1 MLFGSGIT
9 QDQDVSKALAAVIA
23 QAKEPLQ
30 GKPVHLAIL
39 FVHTFFSEEV
49 TAISEAIQKSLDP
62 ECLLGCTAGG
72 VIGNDQEVENAPSLS
87 LFVAYL
93 PEARLQPFY
102 TTQKEMEILPQKDL
116 LARLAPS
123 GLGETSSLL
132 LLPDPYTFDIKNF
145 IDLLNNQ
152 RENLPIIGGM
162 ASGSPSNSL
171 FFGSQIYEEGVV
183 GCFLDGAI
191 TVSPIVSQ
199 GCRPFGEPYIVTDA
213 EGNLIK
219 TIAGKPSLEL
229 FQDLYQK
236 ATPED
241 RALVQQGLL
250 VGMVTN
256 EYKANPDRGD
266 FLIRGIVGVDN
277 NSGIL
282 AIADSVETGQTIQFH
297 VRDKGAAD
305 EDLKYLL
312 NKVKEREGKA
322 PKGALIFSCNGR
334 GFNLFQ
340 TPNHDVAAIHSA
352 LGKCPSAGFF
362 CAGEIGPI
370 GSMNYLH
377 GFTASIALFYSSQ
390 PSKSS

>member
-1 MLFGSGIT
+1 MLFGSAIT
-9 QDQDVSKALAAVIA
+9 QEQNIAKALAAVIS
-23 QAKEPLQ
+23 QAKEPLK

-39 FVHTFFSEEV
+39 FVHTYFAEH
-49 TAISEAIQKSLDP
+49 AADISEALQKALDP

-72 VIGNDQEVENAPSLS
+72 VIGGDQEVENVPSLS
-87 LFVAYL
+87 LFVAHL
-93 PEARLQPFY
+93 PAARLQPFY
-102 TTQKEMEILPQKDL
+102 TTQKEMEILPQTDL
-116 LARLAPS
+116 MKRLAPS
-123 GLGETSSLL
+123 GLSDTGSLIL
-132 LLPDPYTFDIKNF
+132 IPDPYAFDIKNF
-145 IDLLNNQ
+145 IDLLNQQ

-162 ASGSPSNSL
+162 ASGSPSNTL
-171 FFGSQIYEEGVV
+171 FFNGQIYEEGAI

-191 TVSPIVSQ
+191 KVSPIVSQ

-219 TIAGKPSLEL
+219 TIAGRPSLEL

-236 ATPED
+236 ASQED
-241 RALVQQGLL
+241 RVLVQQGLL
-250 VGMVTN
+250 VGVVTN

-312 NKVKEREGKA
+312 NKEKAREGKG
-322 PKGALIFSCNGR
+322 PEGALIFSCNGR
-334 GFNLFQ
+334 GVNLFQ
-340 TPNHDVAAIHSA
+340 TPNHDVTTLHRA
-352 LGKCPSAGFF
+352 LGKCPLAGFF

-370 GSMNYLH
+370 GNLNYLH
-377 GFTASIALFYSSQ
+377 GFTASIALFYPTGSET
-390 PSKSS
+390 